1 MVAVVVALA
10 AHVHTGVQGTVSPCC
25 KERSPPHQAFSSA
38 PQQWMFLAEAA
49 PFAGWALILGLLAV
63 PQALVGNLQGLR
75 LPGAPM

>member
-1 MVAVVVALA
+1 
-10 AHVHTGVQGTVSPCC
+10 
-25 KERSPPHQAFSSA
+25 
-38 PQQWMFLAEAA
+38 MFLAEAA